1 MGVRFT
7 VLASGSAGNASFLE
21 ADGFGLLIDVGIGP
35 RLLASRLLSAGANW
49 RQVHAVVLTHT
60 HADHWKERSLAHM
73 AVLGIPLYCHSDHHE
88 VLGKYS
94 QGFRHLCEARL
105 VRDLKAGRE
114 FRLAP
119 HVKCVPVSV
128 PHDSEPTFAF
138 RLSGAPSLFG
148 ASWSMGFASDLG
160 SETPALVDAFRE
172 VDLLALEFNH
182 DEGMERR
189 SGRPYYL
196 IDRVLSDWGHLSN
209 PQAGDVVRSLI
220 RASRGHPLRH
230 LVQLHLS
237 RQCNLP
243 ALALA
248 AGRQAVDDCASPTSI
263 ITAGQDAATRPIE
276 IGAAAPRRFTRRTG

>member
-7 VLASGSAGNASFLE
+7 VLASGSAGNSSFLE

-35 RLLASRLLSAGANW
+35 RLLASRLLSAGATW

-73 AVLGIPLYCHSDHHE
+73 AALGIPLYCHPDHHD
-88 VLGKYS
+88 VLGEYS
-94 QGFRHLCEARL
+94 QGFRQLCEAGL
-105 VRDLKAGRE
+105 VRDLEAGRE
-114 FRLAP
+114 FRLVP
-119 HVKCVPVSV
+119 QVHCVPIPV

-138 RLSGAPSLFG
+138 RLTGAPGLFG
-148 ASWSMGFASDLG
+148 ASWSLGFASDLG
-160 SETPALVDAFRE
+160 SATAALVDAFRE

-209 PQAGDVVRSLI
+209 PQAGEVVRSVI
-220 RASRGHPLRH
+220 QASAGHPLRH
-230 LVQLHLS
+230 LIQLHLS

-243 ALALA
+243 ALAAA
-248 AGRQAVDDCASPTSI
+248 AGRQAVDDCGSSTSI
-263 ITAGQDAATRPIE
+263 QTASQDATTRPVE
-276 IGAAAPRRFTRRTG
+276 ICPSAQRRVTRRTG

>member
-7 VLASGSAGNASFLE
+7 VLASGSAGNSSFLE
-21 ADGFGLLIDVGIGP
+21 ADGFGLLIDIGIGP

-73 AVLGIPLYCHSDHHE
+73 AALGIPLYCHPAHHG
-88 VLGKYS
+88 VLSEYS
-94 QGFRHLCEARL
+94 QGFRQLCEAGL
-105 VRDLKAGRE
+105 VRDLEAGRE
-114 FRLAP
+114 FRLALQV
-119 HVKCVPVSV
+119 HCVPIPV

-138 RLSGAPSLFG
+138 RLTGAPGLFG
-148 ASWSMGFASDLG
+148 ASWSLGFASDLG
-160 SETPALVDAFRE
+160 SATAALIDTFRE

-189 SGRPYYL
+189 SGRPHYL

-209 PQAGDVVRSLI
+209 PQAGEVVRSVI
-220 RASRGHPLRH
+220 QASAGHPLRH
-230 LVQLHLS
+230 LIQLHLS

-243 ALALA
+243 ALAA
-248 AGRQAVDDCASPTSI
+248 AVGRQAVDDCGSSTSI
-263 ITAGQDAATRPIE
+263 QTASQDAATRPVE
-276 IGAAAPRRFTRRTG
+276 IGASGQRRVTRRTG

>member
-1 MGVRFT
+1 
-7 VLASGSAGNASFLE
+7 
-21 ADGFGLLIDVGIGP
+21 
-35 RLLASRLLSAGANW
+35 
-49 RQVHAVVLTHT
+49 
-60 HADHWKERSLAHM
+60 M
-73 AVLGIPLYCHSDHHE
+73 AALGIPLYCHPGHHE
-88 VLGKYS
+88 VLGEYS
-94 QGFRHLCEARL
+94 QGFRQLCEAGL
-105 VRDLKAGRE
+105 VRHLETGRE
-114 FRLAP
+114 FRPAP
-119 HVKCVPVSV
+119 HVNCVPIPV

-209 PQAGDVVRSLI
+209 PQAGDVVRSVI

-243 ALALA
+243 ALAAA
-248 AGRQAVDDCASPTSI
+248 AGRQAVDDWASPTSI
-263 ITAGQDAATRPIE
+263 VTATQDAATRPIE
-276 IGAAAPRRFTRRTG
+276 LNATAQRRVTRRTG